1 MSRAPEISVVV
12 CVFNEE
18 ENIQLLISQIEEA
31 LNLYEFEAILVD
43 DGSTDGTL
51 KAARSFQAGWLKIVE
66 LRKNYGQ
73 SLALSAGIHLAR
85 GKYIVT
91 MDGDLQNDPSDIPAM
106 LQLCREGS
114 WDLVAGVRKNR
125 QDNMFLRKIP
135 SMIANWI
142 IRRSSGIEITDYG
155 CTLKLFRQEIAK
167 DLGLYGELHRF
178 IPVLAHL
185 EGARITQVE
194 VRHHPR
200 IHGRSKYGMGRTLR
214 VISDLV
220 LMIFFK
226 KYLQRPMH
234 LFGGLGV
241 VILLIGLI
249 INFYMIWFKL
259 QGQDIWGKPLML
271 VGILFVLAGI
281 QLITFGIFVE
291 LQMRTYYESQ
301 QKTPYRIRN
310 IFDTRERIKTE
321 IDSN

>member
-1 MSRAPEISVVV
+1 MSELPEISIVV
-12 CVFNEE
+12 CVFDEA
-18 ENIQLLISQIEEA
+18 ENIAPLLSQIETAVKGFYHEII
-31 LNLYEFEAILVD
+31 FVD
-43 DGSTDGTL
+43 DGSSDLTL
-51 KAARSFQAGWLKIVE
+51 HNLRECFNQRLRIVE

-73 SLALSAGIHLAR
+73 SLALSAGIHLAK
-85 GKYIVT
+85 GEFIVT

-106 LQLCREGS
+106 LALCKEGN
-114 WDLVAGVRKNR
+114 WDLVAGIRKDR
-125 QDNMFLRKIP
+125 KDNMFLRKVP
-135 SMIANWI
+135 SKIANWI
-142 IRRSSGIEITDYG
+142 IRRSSGIEIADYG

-185 EGARITQVE
+185 EGARITQME

-200 IHGRSKYGMGRTLR
+200 IHGNSKYGMGRTLR
-214 VISDLV
+214 VISDLM

-241 VILLIGLI
+241 TIFIVGIL
-249 INFYMIWFKL
+249 INLYMIWLKFE
-259 QGQDIWGKPLML
+259 GQDIWGKPLML

-281 QLITFGIFVE
+281 QLVTFGIFVE

-310 IFDTRERIKTE
+310 LYEPKGQMA
-321 IDSN
+321 